1 MLTKRQTEIIN
12 SAMDIVVN
20 QGTHKLTIR
29 NVASAIGVSEPAV
42 YRHFASKHDL
52 LVMLLQTLQE
62 SIVPIFSQAEMQSSK
77 FTEFTHTFLKTLFSH
92 IEDNPAFALF
102 VFTEEAFHTDEELRP
117 QLSHMLDS
125 MVDKI
130 TQLIVR
136 FQQNGTCR
144 EDISAL
150 GIARIILGVIR
161 LHVTQWHLKH
171 SDSLTEQ
178 ANPLADT
185 INKLLTT

>member
-12 SAMDIVVN
+12 AAMDIVVN

-52 LVMLLQTLQE
+52 LVVLLQTLQE
-62 SIVPIFSQAEMQSSK
+62 SIVPIFSQAETQSTK
-77 FTEFTHTFLKTLFSH
+77 FTEFTHDFLMTLFSH
-92 IEDNPAFALF
+92 IEENPAFALF

-117 QLSHMLDS
+117 LLSHMLDT

-130 TQLIVR
+130 TQLVTR
-136 FQQNGTCR
+136 FQNNGTCR
-144 EDISAL
+144 EDISAAES
-150 GIARIILGVIR
+150 ARIILGAIR
-161 LHVTQWHLKH
+161 LHVTQWHLH
-171 SDSLTEQ
+171 HTESLTEQ
-178 ANPLADT
+178 ARPLADI
-185 INKLLTT
+185 INRLLTT